1 MDNGPDL
8 LLSASC
14 ERILAAQNR
23 DGGWG
28 YRGGASWTEPT
39 AYALMAIAG
48 ESAADVERR
57 GRAWLATNQ
66 RKDGGFAPRPS
77 VSESTWVTALAL
89 IAGLDRA
96 PEQRAVAWMAGQTGQ
111 ETTLVHRI
119 RQWMLGNQPLKTE
132 SAAGWPWYPG
142 TAAWV
147 TPTSLTLL
155 ALRKIARR
163 YPGND
168 IRRRLDEGPRFLM
181 SRRCED
187 GGWNHGSSRALG
199 FQAVSYP
206 ETTGI
211 ALLALHG
218 EPAAALEKS
227 FARAE
232 EHFARCRSAEGQ
244 AWLQLGLLAHG
255 RKISDAPSPM
265 PGRTLLD
272 SALTVLAA
280 RARSGRNVFLEEAA

>member
-1 MDNGPDL
+1 VDHGPDL
-8 LLSASC
+8 SLSASC
-14 ERILAAQNR
+14 ERIAAAQNR

-28 YRGGASWTEPT
+28 YRGGASWSEPT

-48 ESAADVERR
+48 ENAADAERR
-57 GRAWLATNQ
+57 GRVWLAANQ
-66 RKDGGFAPRPS
+66 RNDGGFAPRPS
-77 VSESTWVTALAL
+77 VSESTWVTALAV
-89 IAGLDRA
+89 IAGIDRA
-96 PEQRAVAWMAGQTGQ
+96 AERRAVAWLVGQTGQ

-132 SAAGWPWYPG
+132 DAVGWPWYPG

-155 ALRKIARR
+155 ALRKVARR
-163 YPGND
+163 HPGSA
-168 IRRRLDEGPRFLM
+168 IRERLDEGRRFLL

-218 EPAAALEKS
+218 QPAAVLEKS
-227 FARAE
+227 FARAG
-232 EHFARCRSAEGQ
+232 EHYARCRSAEGQ
-244 AWLQLGLLAHG
+244 AWLQLGFLAHG
-255 RKISDAPSPM
+255 RSIPDAPPPM
-265 PGRTLLD
+265 PARTLLD
-272 SALTVLAA
+272 SAVSVLAA
-280 RARSGRNVFLEEAA
+280 RARGGRNVFLEEA